1 ALAAYDEALKY
12 RRADTA
18 PLDYAMTQSNLA
30 NLFVAFANLP
40 EEDRRAY
47 LLRSLHCAYTA
58 LSFFERL
65 DHAPYAQHATNQLRQ
80 IGEEAGE
87 LFSELWAEL
96 NVGEPPEWLAANLA
110 LARLPELL
118 RQPLVD
124 FMQARRRAE
133 EEKTLEAWQAST
145 LAGQQVLDHPDA
157 AQLPFDV
164 NEMRADVASCRN
176 QIGVLLSKQEKH
188 AEALAAFGEAIKLQ
202 PNKAMWQRNHA
213 GENIE
218 LGDFAAAETDLAR
231 AAELEPDHPR
241 LAELRK
247 ELKEKK
253 AAGSKP

>member
-1 ALAAYDEALKY
+1 
-12 RRADTA
+12 
-18 PLDYAMTQSNLA
+18 
-30 NLFVAFANLP
+30 
-40 EEDRRAY
+40 
-47 LLRSLHCAYTA
+47 
-58 LSFFERL
+58 
-65 DHAPYAQHATNQLRQ
+65 
-80 IGEEAGE
+80 
-87 LFSELWAEL
+87 
-96 NVGEPPEWLAANLA
+96 
-110 LARLPELL
+110 
-118 RQPLVD
+118 
-124 FMQARRRAE
+124 
-133 EEKTLEAWQAST
+133 
-145 LAGQQVLDHPDA
+145 
-157 AQLPFDV
+157 
-164 NEMRADVASCRN
+164 MRADVASCRN